1 MREAYLGAV
10 RERGE
15 DRGGRFFGL
24 EYKWS
29 ALSCTSL
36 GALLATINN
45 GTLII
50 ALPELARSLNTDVF
64 SLVWVLLSYML
75 AQTALVLMVGR
86 FADMIGRKKLYVG
99 GFALFTVMSL
109 VGGFATNA
117 WELIL
122 VRTVM
127 GAAGAF
133 MMANSGV
140 IVTDAFPGKQLGQ
153 ALGINQMV
161 AAVGSI
167 LGPVLGGWLIS
178 FSWQW
183 IFWFNVPI
191 GIIGTLWAALNLR
204 ELVDLEKGQR
214 LDMMGNATFLLGL
227 TALLI
232 GLTQGGIRGWDTGA
246 VISSLVAAAVLL
258 PAFVIVELRAKEP
271 LLNLR
276 MFRSRIFAFGNV
288 SALLNSMARMA
299 VTFLFVFYFIGA
311 KGYDHL
317 TTGFLLTP
325 LAGAMFVFAP
335 LAGRLADRASARVLG
350 SVGMMVTAAGLLGMS
365 TIEVETPYWKI
376 ALWMAVIGAGS
387 GIFNS
392 PNTRAIMGSVP
403 PGKRGVASGARTL
416 LVNVGMVLSIAFAI
430 AMVTS
435 AMPAD
440 KMVEIFSGVT
450 RGLSEGTAVPFISG
464 LHTALLF
471 MAGVS
476 IVGAVFSALRGSE
489 YDTHQAKAVGRL

>member
-1 MREAYLGAV
+1 MREALGGAIREGREV
-10 RERGE
+10 RR
-15 DRGGRFFGL
+15 GRFFGL

-109 VGGFATNA
+109 LGGFATNA

-178 FSWQW
+178 FSWPW
-183 IFWFNVPI
+183 IFWFNVPL

-214 LDMMGNATFLLGL
+214 LDIMGNTTFLLGL

-232 GLTQGGIRGWDTGA
+232 GLTQGGIRGWGTGTVVA
-246 VISSLVAAAVLL
+246 SLAAAAVLL
-258 PAFVIVELRAKEP
+258 PAFVIIELRAKEP

-276 MFRSRIFAFGNV
+276 MFSSRIFAFGNV

-335 LAGRLADRASARVLG
+335 LAGRLADRASARLLG
-350 SVGMMVTAAGLLGMS
+350 SIGMMVTAAGLLGMS
-365 TIEVETPYWKI
+365 TIQVETPYWEI

-403 PGKRGVASGARTL
+403 PEKRGVASGARTL

-476 IVGAVFSALRGSE
+476 IVGAIFSALRGSE
-489 YDTHQAKAVGRL
+489 YDARQAKTTGL

>member
-1 MREAYLGAV
+1 MEEGLEGAV
-10 RERGE
+10 REEKGAL
-15 DRGGRFFGL
+15 GRRLFSL

-36 GALLATINN
+36 GALLATVNT

-86 FADMIGRKKLYVG
+86 FADMIERKKLYVG
-99 GFALFTVMSL
+99 GFALFTIMSL
-109 VGGFATNA
+109 LGGFATNA
-117 WELIL
+117 WELIV
-122 VRTVM
+122 VRALM

-183 IFWFNVPI
+183 VFWFNVPL
-191 GIIGTLWAALNLR
+191 GIVGTLWATWNLR
-204 ELVDLEKGQR
+204 ELVALEKGQR
-214 LDMMGNATFLLGL
+214 LDITGNATLLV
-227 TALLI
+227 
-232 GLTQGGIRGWDTGA
+232 GLTQGGIRGWETGA
-246 VISSLVAAAVLL
+246 VIASLVAAAVLL
-258 PAFVIVELRAKEP
+258 PLFVVVELRAREP

-288 SALLNSMARMA
+288 SALLNAMARMA

-325 LAGAMFVFAP
+325 LAGAMFIFAP
-335 LAGRLADRASARVLG
+335 LAGRLADKASVRMLSSA
-350 SVGMMVTAAGLLGMS
+350 GMVVTTAGLLGMS
-365 TIEVETPYWKI
+365 TIDVDTPYWEI
-376 ALWMAVIGAGS
+376 ALLMMVIGAGS

-392 PNTRAIMGSVP
+392 PNTRAIMSSVP
-403 PGKRGVASGARTL
+403 PEKRGVASGARTL

-435 AMPAD
+435 AMPSST
-440 KMVEIFSGVT
+440 MVKIFSGVS
-450 RGLSEGTAVPFISG
+450 RGLSEGAAVPFISG
-464 LHTALLF
+464 LH
-471 MAGVS
+471 
-476 IVGAVFSALRGSE
+476 
-489 YDTHQAKAVGRL
+489 

>member
-1 MREAYLGAV
+1 MKEASLGAV
-10 RERGE
+10 RERRE
-15 DRGGRFFGL
+15 ARGGRFFGL

-86 FADMIGRKKLYVG
+86 FADMVGRKKLYVG

-109 VGGFATNA
+109 LGGFATNA

-140 IVTDAFPGKQLGQ
+140 IVTDAFPGEQLGQ

-178 FSWQW
+178 FSWPW
-183 IFWFNVPI
+183 IFWFNVPL
-191 GIIGTLWAALNLR
+191 GIIGTFWAALNLR

-214 LDMMGNATFLLGL
+214 LDIMGNVTFLIGL
-227 TALLI
+227 TALLV
-232 GLTQGGIRGWDTGA
+232 GLTQGGIRGWGTGTVVA
-246 VISSLVAAAVLL
+246 SLATAAVLL
-258 PAFVIVELRAKEP
+258 PAFVIIELRAKEP
-271 LLNLR
+271 LLKLR

-335 LAGRLADRASARVLG
+335 LAGRLADRASARMLG

-365 TIEVETPYWKI
+365 TIEVETPYWEI

-403 PGKRGVASGARTL
+403 PEKRGVASGARTL
-416 LVNVGMVLSIAFAI
+416 LVNVGIVLSIAFAI

-440 KMVEIFSGVT
+440 EMVGIFSGVT
-450 RGLSEGTAVPFISG
+450 RRLSEGAAAPFISG

-476 IVGAVFSALRGSE
+476 IVGAVFSALRGRP
-489 YDTHQAKAVGRL
+489 AP

>member
-1 MREAYLGAV
+1 
-10 RERGE
+10 
-15 DRGGRFFGL
+15 
-24 EYKWS
+24 
-29 ALSCTSL
+29 
-36 GALLATINN
+36 
-45 GTLII
+45 
-50 ALPELARSLNTDVF
+50 
-64 SLVWVLLSYML
+64 
-75 AQTALVLMVGR
+75 
-86 FADMIGRKKLYVG
+86 
-99 GFALFTVMSL
+99 
-109 VGGFATNA
+109 
-117 WELIL
+117 
-122 VRTVM
+122 M

-191 GIIGTLWAALNLR
+191 GIIGTLWAVLNLR

-214 LDMMGNATFLLGL
+214 LDMIGNVTFLVGL

-232 GLTQGGIRGWDTGA
+232 GLTQGGIRGWDTGV
-246 VISSLVAAAVLL
+246 VISSLLAAAVLL
-258 PAFVIVELRAKEP
+258 PAFVIVELRAQEP

-335 LAGRLADRASARVLG
+335 LAGRLADRASARMLG
-350 SVGMMVTAAGLLGMS
+350 SVGMIVTAAGLLGMS
-365 TIEVETPYWKI
+365 TIQVETPYWEI

-403 PGKRGVASGARTL
+403 PEKRGVASGARTL

-430 AMVTS
+430 AIVTS

-489 YDTHQAKAVGRL
+489 YDARQAKAADL